1 MDLLFS
7 DQAQPILV
15 IALLAGLG
23 IGVVVFVLASRRAAR
38 AAADPATPRG
48 QAPGNNS
55 ALKASTGP
63 APAPSPRRP
72 LSRDTRQRATNLI
85 NDIAQHEKDQQTG

>member
-55 ALKASTGP
+55 ASTGP

>member
-1 MDLLFS
+1 MDLLFP

-23 IGVVVFVLASRRAAR
+23 IGVVVFALANRRAA
-38 AAADPATPRG
+38 AGPATPEGR
-48 QAPGNNS
+48 APGDNS
-55 ALKASTGP
+55 ALKASPGP
-63 APAPSPRRP
+63 APVPSPRRP

-85 NDIAQHEKDQQTG
+85 EDIARHQKDQQTG